1 MNLLGTFPQA
11 GHDPCKI
18 VGVTTLDC
26 VRAEKFVHEITGAP
40 VGDISIPVIGGHAG
54 TTILPLFSRDTAAS
68 TIPAADVPALDEKAH
83 LSLSHAL
90 IC

>member
-1 MNLLGTFPQA
+1 M
-11 GHDPCKI
+11 
-18 VGVTTLDC
+18 TTLDC
-26 VRAEKFVHEITGAP
+26 VRAEKCVHEITGAP

-54 TTILPLFSRDTAAS
+54 TTILPLFSQDKAAS